1 VAYACTGKLREAADD
16 LQKFVDWVKTKNP
29 DSEETGKQ
37 REAWVAEL
45 RKGHNPI
52 DKKTLEA
59 LRIED

>member
-1 VAYACTGKLREAADD
+1 MALRIVQWNIRWTKAFHPELEKLR
-16 LQKFVDWVKTKNP
+16 
-29 DSEETGKQ
+29 KQ
-37 REAWVAEL
+37 RETWEAEL